1 MLENTKPRSLQSTL
15 FKTLLMVNGSLPVI
29 NREATLTLEDVLATT
44 KDVSDSEQSPFIQK
58 EVVHT
63 SNIHVACNNT
73 SLSLSTIKRL
83 FSKYF
88 NFTFIMACFV
98 KVS

>member
-1 MLENTKPRSLQSTL
+1 
-15 FKTLLMVNGSLPVI
+15 MVNGSLPVI
-29 NREATLTLEDVLATT
+29 NGEATLTLEDVLATT
-44 KDVSDSEQSPFIQK
+44 QDVSDLEQSPFIQK
-58 EVVHT
+58 EVVH
-63 SNIHVACNNT
+63 SENIHVDCNKI
-73 SLSLSTIKRL
+73 SLSLATIKRL

>member
-1 MLENTKPRSLQSTL
+1 
-15 FKTLLMVNGSLPVI
+15 MVNGSLPVI
-29 NREATLTLEDVLATT
+29 NGEATLTLEDVLATT
-44 KDVSDSEQSPFIQK
+44 KDVSDLEQSPFIQK
-58 EVVHT
+58 EVVH
-63 SNIHVACNNT
+63 SANIHVACNNT
-73 SLSLSTIKRL
+73 SLSLATIKRL

>member
-1 MLENTKPRSLQSTL
+1 
-15 FKTLLMVNGSLPVI
+15 MVNGSLPVI
-29 NREATLTLEDVLATT
+29 NGEATLTLEDVLATT
-44 KDVSDSEQSPFIQK
+44 KDVSDLEQIPFIQK

-63 SNIHVACNNT
+63 ANILSNKA
-73 SLSLSTIKRL
+73 SLSLATIKRL

>member
-1 MLENTKPRSLQSTL
+1 
-15 FKTLLMVNGSLPVI
+15 MVNGSLPVI
-29 NREATLTLEDVLATT
+29 NGEATLTLEDVLATT
-44 KDVSDSEQSPFIQK
+44 KDVSDLEQSPFIQK
-58 EVVHT
+58 EVVH
-63 SNIHVACNNT
+63 NIHVACNNT
-73 SLSLSTIKRL
+73 SLSLATIKRL

>member
-1 MLENTKPRSLQSTL
+1 
-15 FKTLLMVNGSLPVI
+15 MVNGSLPVI
-29 NREATLTLEDVLATT
+29 NGEATLTLEDVLTTT
-44 KDVSDSEQSPFIQK
+44 KDVSDLEQSPFIQK
-58 EVVHT
+58 EVVH
-63 SNIHVACNNT
+63 SENIHVDCNKI
-73 SLSLSTIKRL
+73 SLSLATIKRL

>member
-1 MLENTKPRSLQSTL
+1 
-15 FKTLLMVNGSLPVI
+15 MVNGSLPVI
-29 NREATLTLEDVLATT
+29 NGEATLTLEDVLTTT
-44 KDVSDSEQSPFIQK
+44 KDVSDLEQSPFIQK
-58 EVVHT
+58 EVVH
-63 SNIHVACNNT
+63 NIHVACNNT
-73 SLSLSTIKRL
+73 SFKSLSTIKRL

>member
-1 MLENTKPRSLQSTL
+1 
-15 FKTLLMVNGSLPVI
+15 MVNGSLPVI
-29 NREATLTLEDVLATT
+29 NGEATLTLEDVLATT
-44 KDVSDSEQSPFIQK
+44 KDVSDLEQSPFIQK

-63 SNIHVACNNT
+63 ANIHVASNKT
-73 SLSLSTIKRL
+73 SLSLTTIKRL

>member
-1 MLENTKPRSLQSTL
+1 MA
-15 FKTLLMVNGSLPVI
+15 NGSLPVI
-29 NREATLTLEDVLATT
+29 NGEATGWTVNDVNIIDRPNCTLTLEDVLATT
-44 KDVSDSEQSPFIQK
+44 KDVSDLEQSPFIQK
-58 EVVHT
+58 EVVYT
-63 SNIHVACNNT
+63 TNSNKS

-98 KVS
+98 KVN

>member
-1 MLENTKPRSLQSTL
+1 
-15 FKTLLMVNGSLPVI
+15 MVNGSLPVI

-44 KDVSDSEQSPFIQK
+44 KDVSDLEQSPFIQK

-63 SNIHVACNNT
+63 ANIHVASNKT
-73 SLSLSTIKRL
+73 LLSPATIKRL